1 MPLPNEP
8 VTLTAA
14 QVAELNDKLA
24 SMRHD
29 INNQLSL
36 IIAAVE
42 LIRYKPQTLER
53 MMETLVGQ
61 PPRISASLIK
71 FSAAFD
77 KVLGVPHR
85 YSGPAMGAD

>member
-71 FSAAFD
+71 FSTAFD

>member
-1 MPLPNEP
+1 
-8 VTLTAA
+8 
-14 QVAELNDKLA
+14 
-24 SMRHD
+24 
-29 INNQLSL
+29 
-36 IIAAVE
+36 
-42 LIRYKPQTLER
+42 

-71 FSAAFD
+71 FSTAFD